1 MINSYLT
8 YLACLWRLW
17 KVYKNSK
24 RDKESLSTFCRKFIG
39 KKKKKRKIEKL
50 IYRAGTIISMETDNW
65 NGVFVKGEKWDPL
78 PNKQRLF

>member
-24 RDKESLSTFCRKFIG
+24 RDKESFCRKIHR